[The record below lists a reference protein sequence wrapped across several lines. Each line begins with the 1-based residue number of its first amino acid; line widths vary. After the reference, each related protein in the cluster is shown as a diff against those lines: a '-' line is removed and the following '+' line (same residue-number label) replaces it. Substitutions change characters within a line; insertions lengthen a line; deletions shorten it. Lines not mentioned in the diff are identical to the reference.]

1 MVGHPTVYCYTAGL
15 QRGTLDL
22 CFAKD
27 GTFMGSFGFGFIGRN
42 NLRVA
47 RLEPGQP
54 ERLVG
59 DFNGSV
65 NRVMVW
71 DLDGRVLHEA
81 DLGFGIRAFG
91 GIPYAKTMLRN
102 TNVRGLELPDFDGDG
117 VKSIAVAFQRR
128 FVTAFDPQL
137 RSRFFC
143 PLPEEPLLLALVPGA
158 KGDRLA
164 VAGFDGGVYLID
176 GSGRLTA
183 RARIEGRPTLL
194 ASDGRTLT
202 VGTDAGVLRGFALPD
217 STAEK

>member
-1 MVGHPTVYCYTAGL
+1 
-15 QRGTLDL
+15 
-22 CFAKD
+22 
-27 GTFMGSFGFGFIGRN
+27 MGSFGFGFIGRN

-71 DLDGRVLHEA
+71 DLNGRVLHEA

-117 VKSIAVAFQRR
+117 VKSIAA
-128 FVTAFDPQL
+128 ASPPAPA
-137 RSRFFC
+137 SRAARPC
-143 PLPEEPLLLALVPGA
+143 WPPT
-158 KGDRLA
+158 
-164 VAGFDGGVYLID
+164 AGFSRSAPTP
-176 GSGRLTA
+176 GSSGDLRFRTVRRKNKRPFLSQSDIFGKKAVSFRNFHLDFPQSGCILNKYVRLS
-183 RARIEGRPTLL
+183 LL
-194 ASDGRTLT
+194 R
-202 VGTDAGVLRGFALPD
+202 R
-217 STAEK
+217 